1 MVALRVPQ
9 AAAVDLQPHIWQQ
22 VKSQPSLDFQ
32 GVWWKTIKKEERGKM
47 QSSEQSG
54 KIWQW
59 EISWVQIWGNRK
71 SLFYFVLKPKPQT
84 STLWIVAIW
93 LSNESSLQ
101 SCQDDKGVYLVHC
114 NRYERCHLPQPCPSR
129 PQGKLLLLR
138 TCKSKGVVNARS
150 TLVIWVQ
157 NSIIFC
163 FSSKLRHFLEKSL
176 EDTVAS
182 WSWLAG
188 SQIWLILNGLL
199 ETRERVID
207 FCKTGEEGFPSKS
220 LLSKHTLGC
229 LQIKGDFTVRWC
241 LLSNMQITFNN
252 QPTNP
257 SSSSSFNSVPLST
270 PEQSKAHQCVW
281 RNCNIVPF

>member
-1 MVALRVPQ
+1 
-9 AAAVDLQPHIWQQ
+9 
-22 VKSQPSLDFQ
+22 
-32 GVWWKTIKKEERGKM
+32 M

-93 LSNESSLQ
+93 LYRAVKMTRGFILSTAIAVNVAIFHS
-101 SCQDDKGVYLVHC
+101 HA
-114 NRYERCHLPQPCPSR
+114 LPDHRVNFSYF
-129 PQGKLLLLR
+129 R
-138 TCKSKGVVNARS
+138 TCKSKGVVDARS

-157 NSIIFC
+157 NSMVRGPRFQGSVPRSRTWRAPRLLLFSIFC

-176 EDTVAS
+176 EDRVAS

-188 SQIWLILNGLL
+188 SQIWLILNRLL

-241 LLSNMQITFNN
+241 LLSNMQITFNS

-257 SSSSSFNSVPLST
+257 SCSNCFN
-270 PEQSKAHQCVW
+270 CVVNSW
-281 RNCNIVPF
+281 TIKNSPMCLKKL